1 MTEQERKFKESINNK
16 ISRYKI
22 ESKKGKQLTFNECLS
37 HASNQFVMTVYYGG
51 EKELIDV
58 GIETFLCCTSPY
70 YFISKYCS
78 FTLPGSGEFSGESL
92 YYYQKEILK
101 DFTKWKKVVLTKSR
115 QTGLST
121 LMALI
126 FFWKIIFF
134 PKEWGVIISKDSKSS
149 KDVLSKIKDN
159 LKNIPFWLGLK
170 TVRNNEKSLEFSNG
184 SKVDSFARSKSAG
197 RGTSPTMLLLDEFAF
212 YQTKGIAEGI
222 ISSVVPSVS
231 ATNGNMFMVST
242 PNGTSGEGELYY
254 RQVQELRNC
263 GGKNEQEQSVL
274 YDVQWWMCPDKIKEG
289 GGPYKGYNKQLADYE
304 KRDFWN
310 HPGVK
315 KEAEDFFKP
324 IAEKPKE
331 NPWLAFQFSS
341 SGEVKYRQEIL
352 QDFVVM
358 GNSVFSADTLERW
371 QTYVIN
377 PIAEGDLNNRY
388 WKGLWYWRKPE
399 KEHRYALGVDVAKG
413 SSNDSSAVNV
423 IDLDYNEQVAEYLGH
438 CTTKELGKIVNDLGK
453 YYNDA
458 YVIIE
463 SNSIGE
469 AVFNDL
475 YYNYNYNNMYKM
487 KKINK
492 NDRTQVWT
500 GWMTT
505 TKTRELITNNFIDL
519 FSDEDMAEGVNIHS
533 QRLLDQMKTWVW
545 AGGRPDHTENTHD
558 DDIMSFAIV
567 LYNLNKARQL
577 LPKGKEKNQNIAFIK
592 SDGTQVGFSSN
603 ENSYEANEEDINR
616 IKNTIGYNDSFSDE
630 DPLEIYKWLLS

>member
-1 MTEQERKFKESINNK
+1 MTEQERKFKESILNK
-16 ISRYKI
+16 I
-22 ESKKGKQLTFNECLS
+22 KKYEIKNKKKEPLSFNECLK
-37 HASNQFVMTVYYGG
+37 HATNKFVMTTYYGG
-51 EKELIDV
+51 EQELIDV
-58 GIETFLCCTSPY
+58 GIETYLCKMSPY

-101 DFTKWKKVVLTKSR
+101 DFINWKKVVLTKSR

-126 FFWKIIFF
+126 FFWKMIFF

-159 LKNIPFWLGLK
+159 LKNVPFWLGLK
-170 TVRNNEKSLEFSNG
+170 TTRNNEKSLEFSNG
-184 SKVDSFARSKSAG
+184 SRIDSFARSKSSG

-212 YQTKGIAEGI
+212 YQTKSIAEGI

-231 ATNGNMFMVST
+231 ATNGSMFVVST

-254 RQVQELRNC
+254 KQVQDLRNY
-263 GGKNEQEQSVL
+263 GGINETESSIL
-274 YDVQWWMCPDKIKEG
+274 YDVQWWMCPDKIKDG
-289 GGPYKGYNKQLADYE
+289 GGPYKGFNKQLEDYE
-304 KRDFWN
+304 TRDFWH
-310 HPGVK
+310 HPEVK

-331 NPWLAFQFSS
+331 NPWLAFQFNT

-358 GNSVFSADTLERW
+358 GNSVFSASTIERW
-371 QTYVIN
+371 QNNVNN
-377 PIAEGDLNNRY
+377 PKAEGDLNNRY

-399 KEHRYALGVDVAKG
+399 EGHRYAIGIDVAKG

-438 CTTKELGKIVNDLGK
+438 CTTKELGKIANDLGR

-458 YVIIE
+458 YMIVE

-475 YYNYNYNNMYKM
+475 YYNFNYNNLYKM

-492 NDRTQVWT
+492 QDRTQVWT

-505 TKTRELITNNFIDL
+505 QKSRELITNNFIDI
-519 FSDEDMAEGVNIHS
+519 FNDEDQAENINIHS

-545 AGGRPDHTENTHD
+545 SGGRPDHTENTHD

-567 LYNLNKARQL
+567 LYNLNKARQIM
-577 LPKGKEKNQNIAFIK
+577 PKGKEAANFSRTSFIDENGRDVTF
-592 SDGTQVGFSSN
+592 SD
-603 ENSYEANEEDINR
+603 NSYEDDEEQVEKIKQNIGFNE
-616 IKNTIGYNDSFSDE
+616 GAGDE
-630 DPLEIYKWLLS
+630 DPLALYRWLLS